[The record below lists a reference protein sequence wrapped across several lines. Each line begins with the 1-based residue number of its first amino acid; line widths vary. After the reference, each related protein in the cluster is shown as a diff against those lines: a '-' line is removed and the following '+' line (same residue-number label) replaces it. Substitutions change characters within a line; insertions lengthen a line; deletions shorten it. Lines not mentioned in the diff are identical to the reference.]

1 MENWNMPQPLWGVGL
16 LFYLCYVFPAWTAV
30 ISDLVQIRV
39 YGFRGLRRC
48 EWRGGPEGNL
58 WMSGDRKYPKLFR
71 LSELFIC
78 RVTKIILNYLSY
90 LNFLNARWP
99 NYLKSI
105 LSYICIQTQMGQR
118 YQISKD
124 EKSKAVSWLKVRKD
138 WKEGI
143 LRWVEYL
150 TKTVWIAS
158 SRQRLL
164 PHQGW
169 FQRCL
174 VEVDSISKKL
184 FGLVVDEMK
193 KWRGKWWWIAMKI
206 TFTL

>member
-1 MENWNMPQPLWGVGL
+1 MPGDQN
-16 LFYLCYVFPAWTAV
+16 YL
-30 ISDLVQIRV
+30 
-39 YGFRGLRRC
+39 
-48 EWRGGPEGNL
+48 
-58 WMSGDRKYPKLFR
+58 KLFK
-71 LSELFIC
+71 LSE
-78 RVTKIILNYLSY
+78 
-90 LNFLNARWP
+90 FLNARWP

-118 YQISKD
+118 YQISRSWYSKD

-138 WKEGI
+138 WKRRI

-169 FQRCL
+169 FPPCL
-174 VEVDSISKKL
+174 LSIVWTGCGRDEEVVREMMMNCYEDHIHTSTLLCYFSL
-184 FGLVVDEMK
+184 FSGSWNMTVIYL
-193 KWRGKWWWIAMKI
+193 GN
-206 TFTL
+206 